1 MKRNG
6 DTISNDFLKIIKYF
20 RNFYTVQG
28 TIVFSSIIKIVKGI
42 TDLKII
48 NFFRPNLYENNRYS
62 ILHNFYTT
70 CTNPYYSCTVMYMYL
85 ALSSSRVFS

>member
-20 RNFYTVQG
+20 RSFYTVQG
-28 TIVFSSIIKIVKGI
+28 TIVFSSKIKIVKGI

-48 NFFRPNLYENNRYS
+48 NFFRPNIYENNRYS
-62 ILHNFYTT
+62 LLHNFYIAQI
-70 CTNPYYSCTVMYMYL
+70 PIIVVL
-85 ALSSSRVFS
+85 

>member
-20 RNFYTVQG
+20 RSFYTVQG
-28 TIVFSSIIKIVKGI
+28 TIVFSSKIKIVKGI

-48 NFFRPNLYENNRYS
+48 L
-62 ILHNFYTT
+62 
-70 CTNPYYSCTVMYMYL
+70 
-85 ALSSSRVFS
+85 